1 MFAHVRI
8 ITCEIALLIL
18 FMFLCGCVSTSI
30 GEVSYVK
37 DGITARINN
46 PDELS
51 DAFVQVTIYRVTGL
65 SQQEHTVV
73 MTSVKLK
80 TGDNTVLIPVA
91 LGTGN
96 YKLKMYLIQNGERKT
111 AVIRDIVV

>member
-8 ITCEIALLIL
+8 ITCEIVLLVL

-30 GEVSYVK
+30 GEVGYTN
-37 DGITARINN
+37 DGITAKINN
-46 PDELS
+46 PNEPS
-51 DAFVQVTIYRVTGL
+51 DAFIQVTVYQVIGL

-73 MTSVKLK
+73 MTSVKLQ
-80 TGDNTVLIPVA
+80 TGDNTVLIPVT
-91 LGTGN
+91 LGPGN
-96 YKLKMYLIQNGERKT
+96 YKLKMYLIQHGERKT